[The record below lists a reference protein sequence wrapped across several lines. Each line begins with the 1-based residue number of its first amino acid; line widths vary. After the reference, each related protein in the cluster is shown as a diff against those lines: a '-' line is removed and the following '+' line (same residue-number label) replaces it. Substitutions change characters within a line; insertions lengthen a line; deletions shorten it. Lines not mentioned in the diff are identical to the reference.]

1 MKCES
6 YQSNLEQCVYQ
17 VDLVIVK
24 SNFICI
30 HVMKVV
36 ELEFADKLILV
47 LATTSSIFSKV
58 LVFLKFGF

>member
-1 MKCES
+1 M
-6 YQSNLEQCVYQ
+6 YYQ

-36 ELEFADKLILV
+36 ESEFADKLILV
-47 LATTSSIFSKV
+47 LANNRKSSIFSKV

>member
-1 MKCES
+1 M
-6 YQSNLEQCVYQ
+6 YYQ

-58 LVFLKFGF
+58 LLFLKFGF